1 MNRLVLLAVVALTAC
16 EGPEGP
22 MGRSGIIGPMGEKG
36 EPGPGAT
43 AAITAVFPRSVAV
56 GLKAQLAISGVAT
69 AWNDN
74 AAVSFGG
81 GDIMVLR
88 VRAASTNA
96 LIVDVEVAPNAT
108 VGTRDVIVTQGGG
121 SPLTYRNVFQV
132 TPLIIKTVS
141 GKPARGSLM
150 AVTIEHLDPEF
161 EFDTSWSGSAFT
173 GVSATLSPAG
183 TILVRDVKP
192 HRVELLVSLDVDAPL
207 GARELRLINSW
218 RRPSEKAFTF
228 PDVFEVGELVETPLP
243 LVAAGT
249 LQNGFDSVLYK
260 FTPMTSGVEQ
270 LASVTTTNGKGSPM
284 LVLVPTTGRF
294 TTSSMTFINSYTF
307 TPYAT
312 STTQYRF
319 VVLDPS
325 ATPGVDYGISVVS
338 PMRTPETEPNE
349 AMAPQGVTPPV
360 LVTPA
365 TLSSAT
371 DVDEYKVTVTPAEV
385 GRSLRIRTRSGD
397 YSTDVRV
404 ELGLEGGA
412 AVMAPVDLG
421 YHEDVRSPPL
431 TAAGDYVVKLS
442 WGRYTTSTWT
452 TYSSRYDLL
461 LNWE

>member
-36 EPGPGAT
+36 DPGPGAM
-43 AAITAVFPRSVAV
+43 AAITAVFPRNVAV
-56 GLKAQLAISGVAT
+56 GLKAQIAISGVAT
-69 AWNDN
+69 TWNDN

-81 GDIMVLR
+81 SDIMVTR

-96 LIVDVEVAPNAT
+96 LVVDLEVSPTAT
-108 VGTRDVIVTQGGG
+108 VGTRDVTVTQGGG

-141 GKPARGSLM
+141 GKPVRGSLM
-150 AVTIEHLDPEF
+150 AVTIEHLDPAF

-183 TILVRDVKP
+183 TIVIRDVKP
-192 HRVELLVSLDVDAPL
+192 HSVQLLVSLDTDAPL
-207 GARELRLINSW
+207 GMRELRLINSW
-218 RRPSEKAFTF
+218 RRPSEKTFTF
-228 PDVFEVGELVETPLP
+228 PNVFDVGELVETPLP
-243 LVAAGT
+243 LAAAGT

-260 FTPMTSGVEQ
+260 FTPTTNGVEQ
-270 LASVTTTNGKGSPM
+270 LASVTTMNGRGSPM
-284 LVLVPTTGRF
+284 LVLVPTNGRF
-294 TTSSMTFINSYTF
+294 TTTSMAFINSYTF
-307 TPYAT
+307 TPYG
-312 STTQYRF
+312 TTTPFRF
-319 VVLDPS
+319 LVLDPS

-338 PMRTPETEPNE
+338 PMRTPEVEPNE
-349 AMAPQGVTPPV
+349 AMTPQVVTPPV

-365 TLSSAT
+365 TLSSGT

-397 YSTDVRV
+397 YSTDLRV
-404 ELGLEGGA
+404 ELSLEGGT
-412 AVMAPVDLG
+412 AVMTPVDLN

-431 TAAGDYVVKLS
+431 AVAGDYVVKLS